1 MELQIDRKAID
12 RCRKLAA
19 EIAAPVHAFIER
31 HSTVSV
37 ELSVLRLLGVDGV
50 DAQGVPVPNAVIDAI
65 DRQELGSGAA
75 LAFGRALVKGGL
87 EPLATGE
94 QIASRTNSTG
104 ATADTISIANRAAID
119 YSVPA
124 VTFTDTIT
132 YTVTPNYT

>member
-37 ELSVLRLLGVDGV
+37 ERSVLRWLGVDGV

-94 QIASRTNSTG
+94 QIASG
-104 ATADTISIANRAAID
+104 A
-119 YSVPA
+119 
-124 VTFTDTIT
+124 
-132 YTVTPNYT
+132 